1 MISDVIREVGQ
12 FIISEKHVKEV
23 EGKVEKFINDFVMYL
38 SFSPQSVKIAENLY
52 RILYEF
58 YGFSIGDRIK
68 EVIFA
73 QAGLALL
80 LSSIYY
86 CSQSEF
92 TKVGKELSIACP
104 KL

>member
-1 MISDVIREVGQ
+1 
-12 FIISEKHVKEV
+12 
-23 EGKVEKFINDFVMYL
+23 
-38 SFSPQSVKIAENLY
+38 VKIAENLY
-52 RILYEF
+52 RILYEL
-58 YGFSIGDRIK
+58 YGFSIGDRKKIK

-104 KL
+104 SESGRRYS